1 MLEQLFSSRVRVR
14 LLTTFLTNPD
24 ARFYTRQ
31 LERLLDGSPYAI
43 QRELRRLEAI
53 GLLEAQP
60 EANIKYYAVN
70 KDFLI
75 YPELKNIILKTTGVG
90 DVLHEGLA
98 ELGTVEQ
105 AFIYGSVAA
114 GDEDSLSDIDLM
126 IIGKVDLIRLSSV
139 ISQLEDSIGREI
151 NYIVYERREMKRKLQ
166 EGDVFLNNVD
176 SGPKIMLIGREDEL
190 RGAEAKRQA
199 QSLPGQARRDRTAPA
214 SGTAR
219 PGRC

>member
-70 KDFLI
+70 KDFPI

-90 DVLHEGLA
+90 DVLHKGLA
-98 ELGTVEQ
+98 KVGTVEQ
-105 AFIYGSVAA
+105 AFIYGSVAT
-114 GDEDSLSDIDLM
+114 GDEDALSDIDLM

-151 NYIVYERREMKRKLQ
+151 NYIVYERREMERKLQ

-190 RGAEAKRQA
+190 RGAEAK
-199 QSLPGQARRDRTAPA
+199 G
-214 SGTAR
+214 
-219 PGRC
+219 

>member
-1 MLEQLFSSRVRVR
+1 MLEQLFSSRVRVK

-31 LERLLDGSPYAI
+31 LERLLRESVYAI

-70 KDFLI
+70 KDFAI

-90 DVLHEGLA
+90 DVLREGLA
-98 ELGTVEQ
+98 GLGTVQQ

-114 GDEDSLSDIDLM
+114 GDENGLSDIDLM
-126 IIGKVDLIRLSSV
+126 IVGKVDLMRLSSA
-139 ISQLEDSIGREI
+139 ISHLEDSIGREI
-151 NYIVYERREMKRKLQ
+151 NYVVYERGELKRKLQ
-166 EGDVFLNNVD
+166 EGDVFLSNVE
-176 SGPKIMLIGREDEL
+176 SGPKIMLIGCEDEL
-190 RGAEAKRQA
+190 RGADPKR
-199 QSLPGQARRDRTAPA
+199 
-214 SGTAR
+214 
-219 PGRC
+219 

>member
-1 MLEQLFSSRVRVR
+1 MLEQLFSSRVRVK

-70 KDFLI
+70 KDFPI

-98 ELGTVEQ
+98 KLGTVEQ

-114 GDEDSLSDIDLM
+114 GDEDGLSDIDLM

-151 NYIVYERREMKRKLQ
+151 NYIVYERGEMERKLQ

-190 RGAEAKRQA
+190 RGAEAK
-199 QSLPGQARRDRTAPA
+199 G
-214 SGTAR
+214 
-219 PGRC
+219 

>member
-70 KDFLI
+70 KDFAI

-98 ELGTVEQ
+98 KLGTVEQ

-114 GDEDSLSDIDLM
+114 GDEDGLSDIDLM

-139 ISQLEDSIGREI
+139 ISQLEDSIRREI
-151 NYIVYERREMKRKLQ
+151 NYIVYERWEMERKLQ

-190 RGAEAKRQA
+190 RRAEAK
-199 QSLPGQARRDRTAPA
+199 G
-214 SGTAR
+214 
-219 PGRC
+219 

>member
-70 KDFLI
+70 KDFPI

-98 ELGTVEQ
+98 KLGTVEQ

-151 NYIVYERREMKRKLQ
+151 NYIVYERGEMERKLQ

-176 SGPKIMLIGREDEL
+176 SGPKVMLIGREDEL
-190 RGAEAKRQA
+190 RGAEAK
-199 QSLPGQARRDRTAPA
+199 G
-214 SGTAR
+214 
-219 PGRC
+219 

>member
-31 LERLLDGSPYAI
+31 LERLLDESPYAI

-70 KDFLI
+70 KDFPI

-98 ELGTVEQ
+98 KLGTVEQ

-151 NYIVYERREMKRKLQ
+151 NYIVYERQEMERKLQ

-176 SGPKIMLIGREDEL
+176 SGPKVMLIGREDEL
-190 RGAEAKRQA
+190 RGAEAK
-199 QSLPGQARRDRTAPA
+199 G
-214 SGTAR
+214 
-219 PGRC
+219 

>member
-70 KDFLI
+70 KDFAI

-98 ELGTVEQ
+98 KLGTVEQ

-114 GDEDSLSDIDLM
+114 GDEDGLSDIDLM

-139 ISQLEDSIGREI
+139 ISQLEDSIRREI
-151 NYIVYERREMKRKLQ
+151 NYIVYERREMERKLQ

-190 RGAEAKRQA
+190 RRAEAK
-199 QSLPGQARRDRTAPA
+199 G
-214 SGTAR
+214 
-219 PGRC
+219 